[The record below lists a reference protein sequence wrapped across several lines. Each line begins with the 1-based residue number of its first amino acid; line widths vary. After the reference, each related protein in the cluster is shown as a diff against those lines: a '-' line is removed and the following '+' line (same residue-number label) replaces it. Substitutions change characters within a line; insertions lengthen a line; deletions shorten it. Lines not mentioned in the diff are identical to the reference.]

1 MGQISA
7 THYLKMKNSFRL
19 DVARFLA
26 GVATGKGKVTYGEL
40 SRKFGVNTRGWGDI
54 LGGIAIRCHEAGY
67 PLLSVI
73 VVNAASNM
81 PSEDAVLYADLGL
94 QSKERIVEEQ
104 ASCFRFDWSK
114 TALKPAAQD
123 NHSLK
128 A

>member
-1 MGQISA
+1 
-7 THYLKMKNSFRL
+7 MKNSFRL

-26 GVATGKGKVTYGEL
+26 GIATGKEKVTYGEL
-40 SRKFGVNTRGWGDI
+40 SRKFGVNTRGWGGI

-67 PLLSVI
+67 PLLSVL
-73 VVNAASNM
+73 VVNAATKM
-81 PSEDAVLYADLGL
+81 PSADAILYSDLGL
-94 QSKERIVEEQ
+94 ESNERIVEEQ

-123 NHSLK
+123 NQSLK